1 MKNLILFDSEEVRDH
16 LVPLTFTRPMA
27 DIRIGILTIREKW
40 EIWLEGKASYITQPH
55 LNLKYPMS
63 VAADNFVINASVLP
77 NEQLV
82 MRILNLNDNEAILQ
96 DGELIAARLNERQ
109 FDNLI
114 AEADIDE
121 LVGREMTDL
130 KFNSINHLWDIFL
143 LNAVE
148 LKSDFALLTNGRTS
162 APLSNTNQIIGDPA
176 QIFLE
181 AGASVEAAILNTKSG
196 PIYLAKDAQIME
208 GCLVRGGL
216 SLGEG
221 ATLKMGAKI
230 YGATTIG
237 PHSKVG
243 GEVTNSVIFGFSNK
257 GHDGYLGNSILGE
270 WCNLGAD
277 TNTSNL
283 KNNYEEVKLWNY
295 TTERFVKTGQQFCGL
310 VMGDHSKCSIN
321 TMFNTGTVVGVS
333 ANVFGSGFPRNFV
346 PSFTWGGSDALETYQ
361 TAKAFDTAE
370 RVLARRNL
378 KLTEE
383 DRDILKAVFEHDA
396 KYRTW
401 EKKNK

>member
-1 MKNLILFDSEEVRDH
+1 MKNLILFDSETERQH
-16 LVPLTFTRPMA
+16 LLPLTFTRP
-27 DIRIGILTIREKW
+27 IGELRIGILTIREKW
-40 EIWLEGKASYITQPH
+40 EAWLDGKASYITQPY
-55 LNLKYPMS
+55 LTPKYPMH
-63 VAADNFVINASVLP
+63 VAADNFIINASVLP

-82 MRILNLNDNEAILQ
+82 MQILNLGDNEAILQ
-96 DGELIAARLNERQ
+96 GGELIAARLNERQ

-114 AEADIDE
+114 AETDIDE
-121 LVGREMTDL
+121 LVGREMTDIQ
-130 KFNSINHLWDIFL
+130 FNSINHLWDIFL

-162 APLSNTNQIIGDPA
+162 APLSTTNQVIGDA
-176 QIFLE
+176 SQIFLE
-181 AGASVEAAILNTKSG
+181 EGASIEATILNTKSG
-196 PIYLAKDAQIME
+196 PIYLAKNAQIME

-216 SLGEG
+216 ALGEG
-221 ATLKMGAKI
+221 ATLKMGTKI

-237 PHSKVG
+237 QHSKVG
-243 GEVTNSVIFGFSNK
+243 GEVTNSVILGFSNK

-283 KNNYEEVKLWNY
+283 KNNYEEVKLWSY

-346 PSFTWGGSDALETYQ
+346 PSFTWGGSDGLETYQ
-361 TAKAFDTAE
+361 TTKAFDTAE
-370 RVLARRNL
+370 RVVARRNM

-383 DRDILKAVFEHDA
+383 DRDILKTVFEHDA
-396 KYRTW
+396 KFRTW

>member
-1 MKNLILFDSEEVRDH
+1 MKNLILFDSEDVRDH
-16 LVPLTFTRPMA
+16 LLPLTFTRPMA
-27 DIRIGILTIREKW
+27 ELRIGILTIREKW
-40 EIWLEGKASYITQPH
+40 EAWLDGKASYITQPY
-55 LNLKYPMS
+55 LNQKYPMN
-63 VAADNFVINASVLP
+63 VAADNFVINASVMP
-77 NEQLV
+77 NEALV
-82 MRILNLNDNEAILQ
+82 TRILNLGDNEAILQ
-96 DGELIAARLNERQ
+96 EGELIAARLNERQ

-121 LVGREMTDL
+121 LVGREMTDIQ
-130 KFNSINHLWDIFL
+130 FNSINHLWDIFL
-143 LNAVE
+143 LNAAE

-162 APLSNTNQIIGDPA
+162 LPFSTTNQVIGDPS

-181 AGASVEAAILNTKSG
+181 EGASIEAAILNTKSG
-196 PIYLAKDAQIME
+196 PIYLAKNAQIME

-216 SLGEG
+216 ALGEG
-221 ATLKMGAKI
+221 ATLKMGTKI

-237 PHSKVG
+237 QHSKVG
-243 GEVTNSVIFGFSNK
+243 GEVTNSVILGFSNK
-257 GHDGYLGNSILGE
+257 GHEGYLGNSVLGE

-346 PSFTWGGSDALETYQ
+346 PSFTWGGSDGLETYQ
-361 TAKAFDTAE
+361 TIKAFQTAE
-370 RVLARRNL
+370 RVVARRNIQ
-378 KLTEE
+378 LTED

-396 KYRTW
+396 KFRTW